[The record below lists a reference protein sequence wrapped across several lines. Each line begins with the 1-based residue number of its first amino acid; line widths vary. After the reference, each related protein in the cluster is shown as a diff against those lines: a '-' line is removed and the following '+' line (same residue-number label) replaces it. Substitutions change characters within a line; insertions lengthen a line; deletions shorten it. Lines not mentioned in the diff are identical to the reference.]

1 MPFYFRVAC
10 DDRRLESHCFDITEA
25 DYADFIL
32 EKSFEQFV
40 IGAQVC
46 QNPVPEAFPRPFL
59 LVVETVFAL
68 VAAEFLV
75 FPAIKLPAALEAGLL
90 LPVILVFHLF
100 LFCTKMPIPFQRN
113 KES

>member
-1 MPFYFRVAC
+1 MPFNFRVAC

-25 DYADFIL
+25 DYADSIL
-32 EKSFEQFV
+32 EKRLEQFV
-40 IGAQVC
+40 IGAKVC

-59 LVVETVFAL
+59 LIVEMVFAF
-68 VAAEFLV
+68 VAAKFLV
-75 FPAIKLPAALEAGLL
+75 FPAIKLPAALETGLL
-90 LPVILVFHLF
+90 QPVILVFHLF